1 MSPQSKGLPEECF
14 IYFSFR
20 GVFFLFI
27 KPLGVEL
34 GDLEGSKIRMFGA
47 TFGVPKQL

>member
-1 MSPQSKGLPEECF
+1 MFHLFF
-14 IYFSFR
+14 IQRS
-20 GVFFLFI
+20 FFLFI